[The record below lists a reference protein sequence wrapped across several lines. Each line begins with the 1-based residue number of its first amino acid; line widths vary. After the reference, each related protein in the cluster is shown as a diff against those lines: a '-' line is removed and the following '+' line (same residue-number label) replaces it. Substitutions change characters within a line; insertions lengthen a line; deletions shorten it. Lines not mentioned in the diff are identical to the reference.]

1 MYRLATVD
9 RIRDEGVLMVARM
22 IRYYDHFTDDF
33 VTSAHQQERV
43 TADYQWEHPSK
54 WWQVRRRV
62 VTAAARLFGA
72 VLTHG
77 MWHVRWVNRGALRQA
92 GPEGYFLYANHTQP
106 VGDPFLALLAG
117 RPRGFAAIVSAAN
130 LGIPVLGHILPWAGA
145 LPLPDDLHGLARFNH
160 AVG

>member
-92 GPEGYFLYANHTQP
+92 GPEATSCTPTTPSRSGTRSSRCWRAARAVL
-106 VGDPFLALLAG
+106 
-117 RPRGFAAIVSAAN
+117 RP
-130 LGIPVLGHILPWAGA
+130 L
-145 LPLPDDLHGLARFNH
+145 
-160 AVG
+160 